1 MKPKKTAALT
11 RRAAMT
17 RLGVA
22 ATAGYLVP
30 GLAAFSAAHAASGAS
45 SSSEAS
51 SSSDASEASE
61 ASEASVASVASK
73 PSLPSLPSDAGI
85 TEKQKDAYKECGEGG
100 GSEADCRSEA
110 GISG

>member
-1 MKPKKTAALT
+1 MQEKKSNKLT
-11 RRAAMT
+11 RREAMT
-17 RLGVA
+17 RLGVV
-22 ATAGYLVP
+22 ATAGYIVP
-30 GLAAFSAAHAASGAS
+30 GFAAFSAAHASSEAS

-51 SSSDASEASE
+51 EASE
-61 ASEASVASVASK
+61 SSEVSETSVASTPSGVSK